1 MSQNH
6 FDLAAMAVYLH
17 LTPEKVRRMADRGVL
32 PGRKVGGEWQFSEAD
47 VHHWLEDRIGASDD
61 DELVEVEGVLD
72 RATPAPSV
80 SIEQLIPENGI
91 SAMLPARS
99 RQSVIN
105 KMCQLGMN
113 TGLLWDP
120 NRMEQAIKARESLHP
135 TALDNGV
142 ALLHP
147 RRPMPGILAEG
158 FILLG
163 RTPQGIP
170 FGGGCLTDLF
180 FMLCSVNDGEH
191 LKVLTRLSRLLT
203 IDACV
208 DALRDADDEDAMR
221 DVLKSYGESLE
232 PDA

>member
-6 FDLAAMAVYLH
+6 FDLAALAAYLH
-17 LTPEKVRRMADRGVL
+17 LTPDKVRRMADRGIL
-32 PGRKVGGEWQFSEAD
+32 PGRKVGGDWQFSEAD
-47 VHHWLEDRIGASDD
+47 VHHWLEDRIGASDEQ
-61 DELVEVEGVLD
+61 ELVEVEGVLD
-72 RATPAPSV
+72 RATPAPVISV
-80 SIEQLIPENGI
+80 VSLIPEGGI
-91 SAMLPARS
+91 NAQLPART
-99 RQSVIN
+99 RQSVIHE
-105 KMCQLGMN
+105 MCQLGMN

-120 NRMEQAIKARESLHP
+120 NRMKEAVKARESLHP

-147 RRPMPGILAEG
+147 RRPMPAILAEG

-170 FGGGCLTDLF
+170 FGGGCLTDIF

-191 LKVLTRLSRLLT
+191 LKVLARLSRLLA

-208 DALRDADDEDAMR
+208 TELREANDAHDMR
-221 DVLKSYGESLE
+221 EVLKAHGSTLE
-232 PDA
+232 PDE